1 MWLAASTV
9 GHNKTK
15 VRKYY
20 FHTWVRLYSQ
30 GCLETQDL
38 SNSKFT
44 VNYSMDGIN
53 SDTASVCTTVITT
66 EYWLWCLLQCYFI
79 LWVVMATARGDIIQT
94 SFCCYTST
102 RFSYFLDFQTYF
114 PLYTWFCIHSFT
126 HVETVEFVSMDTNE
140 EVTQKQICCRKVKK
154 KMKILN
160 TLRQTTKLSEWFMNY
175 EIRFQQKTNKKSFMC
190 GCGWSNLHR
199 LLMSDSWC
207 FMSSKF
213 AGSICSFVSS
223 TLLLM
228 FSSRRLSLYPRFSW
242 TTAQQVSP
250 RSKQQLGFLP
260 LKQINK

>member
-9 GHNKTK
+9 GRNKTK

-20 FHTWVRLYSQ
+20 FHTWVRLNSQ

-66 EYWLWCLLQCYFI
+66 EYWLWCLLQCYF
-79 LWVVMATARGDIIQT
+79 LLCVVMATARGDIIQT

-102 RFSYFLDFQTYF
+102 RFSYFMDFQTF
-114 PLYTWFCIHSFT
+114 IHTRWSCRACLHGYKWRGNT
-126 HVETVEFVSMDTNE
+126 ETNLL
-140 EVTQKQICCRKVKK
+140 QKSKE

-160 TLRQTTKLSEWFMNY
+160 TLRQTTKLCEWFMNY
-175 EIRFQQKTNKKSFMC
+175 EIRFQQKTNKKGFMC

-199 LLMSDSWC
+199 SLMSDSWC

-213 AGSICSFVSS
+213 AGGICSFVSS

-250 RSKQQLGFLP
+250 RSTQQLGFLP
-260 LKQINK
+260 LKQTNK